1 MIPLRRTPGTDDDY
15 RHLNRDIGRAVNDYR
30 MIEDGDRILVGV
42 SGGKDSLT
50 LLWALTERLSRIPVS
65 YVLYGV
71 YVDPGFEPGFARDL
85 AEWARTHGF
94 SLRVEHTDCG
104 IVAHSETNRENPCFL
119 CARLRRKRI
128 FEVADELNCN
138 KVAFGHHKDDI
149 IETFFINVCYAG
161 AMYTMRPKQAFFD
174 GKITV
179 IRPMAYVDEE
189 RIKRFSEDAGFP
201 KFDNPCPTARVSRRM
216 EIKTLLKQFYRSN
229 RNIKGNIF
237 RSLRR
242 VKPEYFL

>member
-1 MIPLRRTPGTDDDY
+1 MTLCTRTSGIGDGY
-15 RHLNRDIGRAVNDYR
+15 RYLNRDIGKATHDYR

-50 LLWALTERLSRIPVS
+50 LLWALNERLSRVPVS
-65 YVLYGV
+65 YALYGV
-71 YVDPGFEPGFARDL
+71 YINPGFEPDFAGDL
-85 AEWARTHGF
+85 AEWTRMHGF
-94 SLRVEHTDCG
+94 SLRVEHTNCG

-128 FEVADELNCN
+128 FEVADELQCN

-149 IETFFINVCYAG
+149 IETFFINTCYAG
-161 AMYTMRPKQAFFD
+161 AMYTMRPKEVFF
-174 GKITV
+174 GGRVTV
-179 IRPMAYVDEE
+179 IRPMAYVDED
-189 RIKRFSEDAGFP
+189 RIQKFADANHFP
-201 KFDNPCPTARVSRRM
+201 RFDNPCPTARVSRRR
-216 EIKTLLKQFYRSN
+216 EIKLLLKQLYTTN